1 MQNFRST
8 SQELPLKTCPKC
20 FKKGMSEGTTWADTT
35 LKWRCMYCSATLEI
49 NPKFKSNER

>member
-1 MQNFRST
+1 
-8 SQELPLKTCPKC
+8 
-20 FKKGMSEGTTWADTT
+20 MSEGTTWADTT